1 MSLTE
6 LIFSKIS
13 NKKISVYLYTNKL
26 EMQNAM
32 EKLTASFAADLQV
45 TLVEFAHHLAKE
57 WEVDA
62 SKVEE
67 AIASYAPAEKQIR
80 KPASKTTKGKRTKSA
95 YMFFC
100 DTRRPELKEE
110 GYNFGEISKAV
121 GAEWKELSE
130 EDRKEYVEMAVKAKE
145 ENGEE
150 KQENK
155 NSSPVKAKKTEEEKE
170 KEKMYT
176 QIELAKKKT
185 KEDEKNRTHCYNF
198 STHRICIHKDGDD
211 KAYELDL
218 YVCAKTQKELEENVF
233 KFFTP
238 ANSDTESE

>member
-1 MSLTE
+1 
-6 LIFSKIS
+6 
-13 NKKISVYLYTNKL
+13 
-26 EMQNAM
+26 MQNAM
-32 EKLTASFAADLQV
+32 EKLAASFAADLQV
-45 TLVEFAHHLAKE
+45 TLTEFAYHLAKE

-67 AIASYAPAEKQIR
+67 AIASYAPTEKQVR

-121 GAEWKELSE
+121 GSEWKELSE
-130 EDRKEYVEMAVKAKE
+130 EDRKEYVEMAAKAKE

-150 KQENK
+150 KQEKK
-155 NSSPVKAKKTEEEKE
+155 NSSPVKVKKTEEKKDEEKNEKE
-170 KEKMYT
+170 KKKMQV

-185 KEDEKNRTHCYNF
+185 NEDEKNRTYCYNF
-198 STHRICIHKDGDD
+198 STHRICIHKEGDD

-218 YVCAKTQKELEENVF
+218 YVCAKTQKELEENVL
-233 KFFTP
+233 KFLTR
-238 ANSDTESE
+238 E